1 MTETGLVERAKK
13 LGIDISDT
21 KSMLDALERA
31 ANSLEAARHQISNIV
46 DEMRMHTSLSRER
59 VRWLT
64 NELDTLNHRIG
75 RSTLPGDLR

>member
-1 MTETGLVERAKK
+1 MTEMGLIERAKK

-31 ANSLEAARHQISNIV
+31 ANSLEAARHQISTIV

-64 NELDTLNHRIG
+64 RELDGLNARIG
-75 RSTLPGDLR
+75 KSTRPGNAR